1 MSELTIGASAL
12 NYRLSMI
19 DRIAKLGTNKT
30 TGEVEKIKTATGQVW
45 SVADLNPQGD
55 IIGPLDRTAL
65 DTCLLIVRECCLSD
79 TQSPQQAAQ
88 DLELLGCLTQEQKQQ
103 VWGQLTGDEKQ
114 QLRKLK
120 ESIAR

>member
-1 MSELTIGASAL
+1 MNLAKNAPIL

-19 DRIAKLGTNKT
+19 DRIAKLGTNKV
-30 TGEVEKIKTATGQVW
+30 TGEVEKIKTASGQVW
-45 SVADLNPQGD
+45 SVADLTPQGD
-55 IIGPLDRTAL
+55 IIGPLDKEAL

-79 TQSPQQAAQ
+79 AQSGQQSAQ

-103 VWGQLTGDEKQ
+103 VWGHLTGDEKQ

>member
-30 TGEVEKIKTATGQVW
+30 TGEVEKIKTASGQVW
-45 SVADLNPQGD
+45 NVADLTPQGD
-55 IIGPLDRTAL
+55 IIGPLDKEAL

-79 TQSPQQAAQ
+79 VQGGQQAAQ
-88 DLELLGCLTQEQKQQ
+88 DLELLGCLTQGQKQQ
-103 VWGQLTGDEKQ
+103 VWGHLSGEEKT
-114 QLRKLK
+114 QLRELR
-120 ESIAR
+120 EGIAR